1 MKLSI
6 AIAQGRWEIAAHLVV
21 IGLVRASRRSGKRN
35 HTGDGS
41 TARKKAVDFNNGI
54 ENTKKS
60 NREKRAPR

>member
-41 TARKKAVDFNNGI
+41 TARKEAVAGNPQ
-54 ENTKKS
+54 
-60 NREKRAPR
+60 R

>member
-35 HTGDGS
+35 HTVTNPPPG
-41 TARKKAVDFNNGI
+41 RKLLQETRSAKYEILNV
-54 ENTKKS
+54 
-60 NREKRAPR
+60 